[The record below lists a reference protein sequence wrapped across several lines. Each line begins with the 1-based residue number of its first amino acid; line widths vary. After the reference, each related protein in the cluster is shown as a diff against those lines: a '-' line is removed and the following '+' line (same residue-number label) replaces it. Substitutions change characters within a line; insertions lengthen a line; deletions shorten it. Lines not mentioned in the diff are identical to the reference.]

1 MTHKK
6 ITRFQMEGEFGD
18 ASDVVRLKEKYVQTL
33 IGDMRLAG
41 YVPHLALDP
50 AFSTVYDEKK
60 KTFTFLLTVHGV
72 YVGKKNAQTVYGVDG
87 LKEIPME

>member
-6 ITRFQMEGEFGD
+6 ITRFQMEGEFGND
-18 ASDVVRLKEKYVQTL
+18 ANVVRLKEKYVQTL

-50 AFSTVYDEKK
+50 AFSTTYDEKR

-72 YVGKKNAQTVYGVDG
+72 YVGKKNAQIVYGVDG